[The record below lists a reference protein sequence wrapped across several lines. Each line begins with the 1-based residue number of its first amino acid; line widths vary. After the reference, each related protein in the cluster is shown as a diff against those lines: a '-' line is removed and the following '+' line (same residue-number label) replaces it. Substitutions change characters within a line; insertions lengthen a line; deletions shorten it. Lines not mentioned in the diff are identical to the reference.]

1 MSVFVFI
8 LARSSMLYHEIYT
21 LSPQSPWMIFI
32 HGAGGSR
39 LTWKYQVQGFKPFF
53 NLLLLDLRDH
63 GNSKD
68 ICPEYRQYNLDIL
81 TDDIIFLMDHLRI
94 KDAYLMSLSLGS
106 IFVQHIAG
114 KRPDLVKGTVMA
126 GAVCKANARMKLL
139 AFLARAVYP
148 ILPFKTTYHLFAF
161 VIMPRK
167 NHRNSRRIFRSQ
179 ARKLSPGDFNKWMSL
194 LGEFLGSLEQ
204 TFHEKLIQPSLIVMG
219 AQDHVFYSAALQYA
233 RNQSLAKLLTLDG
246 CGHVCNL
253 EKPEI
258 FNRAVLDFLLNS
270 KPSTD
275 Q

>member
-1 MSVFVFI
+1 
-8 LARSSMLYHEIYT
+8 MLYHEVYS
-21 LSPQSPWMIFI
+21 LSPLSPWMIFI

-63 GNSKD
+63 GNSKEVS
-68 ICPEYRQYNLDIL
+68 PEYDQYNLDIL
-81 TDDIIFLMDHLRI
+81 TDDIIRLIDHLRI

-106 IFVQHIAG
+106 IFVQHIAA
-114 KRPDLVKGTVMA
+114 KRPDLVKRTVMA
-126 GAVCKANARMKLL
+126 GAVCKANPQMKLL
-139 AFLARAVYP
+139 AFLAKAIYP
-148 ILPFKTTYHLFAF
+148 ILPFKITYKLFAF

-167 NHRNSRRIFRSQ
+167 NHRASRRIFRSQ
-179 ARKLSPGDFNKWMSL
+179 ARKLSPGDFNKWMQL

-204 TFHEKLIQPSLIVMG
+204 TFHDKLIQPTLIVMG
-219 AQDHVFYSAALQYA
+219 AQDHVFYSAALEYA
-233 RNQSLAKLLTLDG
+233 RNQSLAELMTLEG

-258 FNRAVLDFLLNS
+258 FNRAVLDFLLNPAKS
-270 KPSTD
+270 AD